1 MKKSLKTL
9 AIGLAVVPC
18 ALAFAACGPATPPP
32 DDFGLVDISGNY
44 ATESSYSEVV
54 SVLEEKEYT
63 TDYRSF
69 RLVMDMDMSFN
80 MGEMSAEVSR
90 IRDVIVKLD
99 SDDNINAK
107 STSTFKAEF
116 AGVTDAENLDE
127 SQESYIKDNYLYSD
141 LGDGWEQIYQTTIEE
156 VAGQKLD
163 IETMFADF
171 DEDQKSQIEV
181 YVDENDA
188 TGTYRVKMQFAAENL
203 AVFMEG
209 VTEQIMEYG
218 YEVTEWGN
226 ATIYYI
232 FENNQFVGAE
242 LEMGM
247 TVDFLSVIEMDA
259 TIKIEF
265 AKYDGEIDFPAGI

>member
-1 MKKSLKTL
+1 
-9 AIGLAVVPC
+9 
-18 ALAFAACGPATPPP
+18 
-32 DDFGLVDISGNY
+32 
-44 ATESSYSEVV
+44 
-54 SVLEEKEYT
+54 
-63 TDYRSF
+63 
-69 RLVMDMDMSFN
+69 MDMDMSFN

-107 STSTFKAEF
+107 STSTFKADF